1 MTNLVNLQN
10 FVLLKFC
17 YVDDSLALIKESG
30 IGNVL
35 SKLNGFHPSLIFTVD
50 KFVMFKHNLD
60 LKVIDNEIYICYKHT
75 HTGQYIQF
83 SRYTPQNIK
92 TPWIKAMYNRATKI
106 CSNLKLL
113 DDEMKKI
120 LEFMSWNGFPNY
132 VSKLLLNH
140 SKSNSIIHSNSGCL
154 NSNVKF

>member
-1 MTNLVNLQN
+1 MVNLVNLQN

-17 YVDDSLALIKESG
+17 YVDDTLALIKESD
-30 IGNVL
+30 IANVL
-35 SKLNGFHPSLIFTVD
+35 SKLNGFHPSLNFPVD

-60 LKVIDNEIYICYKHT
+60 LKVIDNETYICYKHT

-83 SRYTPQNIK
+83 SSYTPQK

-106 CSNLKLL
+106 CSNQKLL
-113 DDEMKKI
+113 NDQMKKI

-132 VSKLLLNH
+132 VRKLLLH
-140 SKSNSIIHSNSGCL
+140 HLKSNSTIHSSNGCL